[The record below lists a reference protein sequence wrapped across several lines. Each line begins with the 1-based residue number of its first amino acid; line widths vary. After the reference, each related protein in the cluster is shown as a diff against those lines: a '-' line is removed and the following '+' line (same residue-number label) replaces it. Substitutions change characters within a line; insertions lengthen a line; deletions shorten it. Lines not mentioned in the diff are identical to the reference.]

1 MLMELNR
8 NKKSIMSLVLN
19 LVLIK
24 RKKGEMDKKE
34 TVTINTLMEEF
45 ESDKKTIKK
54 LVHKSHG
61 HIGKDNIIK
70 FLSRKSVKRFE
81 KNLRETFVNY
91 FTLIKFNDEE
101 DLKIEYDNFDSYMDL
116 SVTIFD
122 MILSVSI
129 IFAVICLISRT

>member
-91 FTLIKFNDEE
+91 FTLIKFNDEK